1 VPLTAPALEILMS
14 QDPVHPPAEPM
25 VDARTA
31 HQTLCIPLQWLN
43 DKAQRRARGIPAYR
57 IGHLLRFRLSEL
69 ERWRD
74 RAATVIAPGQTQP
87 PEAGDGRV

>member
-1 VPLTAPALEILMS
+1 MS
-14 QDPVHPPAEPM
+14 QDPTHPPAEPM

-43 DKAQRRARGIPAYR
+43 DKTQRRARGIPAYR

-74 RAATVIAPGQTQP
+74 RTATVVAPGLAQL
-87 PEAGDGRV
+87 PEADDGRV